1 MVLCVILPDMEIE
14 MGMLL
19 AAGIGVGLASVSGVR
34 AFLPLAVVAFF
45 AVLGTFD
52 LPASLEQAQSWAAV
66 GGLLALALLESLLD
80 KMKSF
85 EPALDVL
92 LTPVRA
98 AVGAVL
104 FTVAFAIAPEAGSV
118 ASVVPLLVAGGVIA
132 GLVSILKAVFR
143 PSAKVAST
151 GVSVAFLSAGEDL
164 VALAG
169 AVVSMFVPFVAALP
183 VVFLLFFFYRIRKR
197 RGRKYGGLRILGD

>member
-1 MVLCVILPDMEIE
+1 MEMIFPI
-14 MGMLL
+14 
-19 AAGIGVGLASVSGVR
+19 GIGIGLASVAGVR
-34 AFLPLAVVAFF
+34 AFLPLAVVVAF

-52 LPASLEQAQSWAAV
+52 LPASLEQVQSWVGA
-66 GGLLALALLESLLD
+66 GGLLVLAVFESLLD
-80 KMKSF
+80 KMKKL

-92 LTPVRA
+92 MTPVRA
-98 AVGAVL
+98 AAGAVL
-104 FTVAFAIAPEAGSV
+104 FPVAFAIDSGAGA
-118 ASVVPLLVAGGVIA
+118 ASNVVPLLVAGGVIA

-151 GVSVAFLSAGEDL
+151 GVSAAFLSLIEDV

-169 AVVSMFVPFVAALP
+169 AVVSVFVPLVAALV

>member
-1 MVLCVILPDMEIE
+1 MDLIVPL
-14 MGMLL
+14 
-19 AAGIGVGLASVSGVR
+19 GIGVGLASAAGLR
-34 AFLPLAVVAFF
+34 AFWPLAVVVVF
-45 AVLGTFD
+45 AVLGTFE
-52 LPASLEQAQSWAAV
+52 LPASLEQAQSWAAA
-66 GGLLALALLESLLD
+66 GGLIALAVLESLLD
-80 KMKSF
+80 KAKRF

-98 AVGAVL
+98 VVGAVL
-104 FTVAFAIAPEAGSV
+104 FPVAFAIAPGTGTVS
-118 ASVVPLLVAGGVIA
+118 SVVPLLVAGGVIA

-151 GVSVAFLSAGEDL
+151 GVSAAFLSLIEDV

-169 AVVSMFVPFVAALP
+169 AVASVFVPLAAA
-183 VVFLLFFFYRIRKR
+183 VVVLFLLFFFYRIRKR